1 MAGCLALSAVGYSVM
16 MRVGDCRRFYAEEV
30 RFAANLHSPSLIEA
44 FARVPRER
52 YLGPPPWQ
60 IGSADQAALAFSG
73 LVSPSSITTEDP
85 RDLYH
90 NVAVVLDAARNINN
104 GQPSALARWIDALD
118 LKTGERLYHLGC
130 GVGYYTAIMAEV
142 VGPRG
147 SVVGSEVNHELAVR
161 ARENLS
167 GYPQVSVH
175 SGDGAAF
182 DPGPCDAMLIN
193 AGVTHPHPLWLEWLR
208 EGGRLVLPLTK
219 AATPTSGV
227 GIMAKITRQ
236 GGAFAAEVVSHVAI
250 CSCTSVR
257 DPQLEASIGKIFASR
272 GLLNLKS
279 VRLDSHQPADNCMVH
294 ASGICLSAAE
304 PPAT

>member
-1 MAGCLALSAVGYSVM
+1 M

-193 AGVTHPHPLWLEWLR
+193 AGVTHPHPLWLERLR

-219 AATPTSGV
+219 PP
-227 GIMAKITRQ
+227 
-236 GGAFAAEVVSHVAI
+236 
-250 CSCTSVR
+250 
-257 DPQLEASIGKIFASR
+257 PQLRGWASWLRLRVRAVRSPPKSSR
-272 GLLNLKS
+272 TS
-279 VRLDSHQPADNCMVH
+279 QSAH
-294 ASGICLSAAE
+294 APVCAIHSWKRPLGRSLPVE
-304 PPAT
+304 DF